1 MEKRFV
7 LFLVL
12 SFAVL
17 MANMFL
23 MRWLQP
29 PPVAQQN
36 VAAPAEG
43 DKDKPEPNGELKAA
57 DKPADKP
64 ADDKPADAKPA
75 DGKPGDDKASAE
87 NPPSDKPAAE
97 QPADAANPPAAPVD
111 VPAELFT
118 LGSADPDSG
127 FRQLVTLTNT
137 GAAVKRVELNS
148 PKYLDQEHRSGYLG
162 QLDLAPPPEGKLG
175 AVVRVVGPGTPAAAA
190 GLKPGDRITELN
202 GEPVDD
208 ELMFLDVLSRTQFDG
223 DFTLTILRDGN
234 PQQLTGGFRRIPM
247 QVIRPEGA
255 DPLSFLTT
263 LESVDTEHIA
273 RDADELP
280 GVKMLKGNWQV
291 VPGHDE
297 QHISFQY
304 DLPKYGLQVFK
315 HFKLEKVN
323 PGGDPDDPAAR
334 AYDLQYELEVR
345 NVGASERKV
354 AWRQD
359 GPTGLP
365 LESTG
370 YKISPNWFKS
380 AGIRDVAVGFL
391 RNGHTTYGLVSAS
404 TIAQEQKQPTIWKGE
419 PLVYLAVDA
428 QYFAVAMMP
437 ERDPVDAVV
446 YSEASPVRVG
456 EVPTEKADVN
466 KTNVTFRIIGKPQ
479 TVAPNAPLVQPFEV
493 FAGPKRPA
501 LLKEYGLGNL
511 LHYGWFG
518 WVAEPMSMVLH
529 MFYRFIPNYGI
540 AIVLLTVLVRSCMF
554 PLSRRQAAN
563 AAKMQELQPEIKR
576 LQEKYKGNME
586 ARTKAQQELF
596 RKHNYSPLAGCLP
609 VFLQLPIFIGLYRAL
624 SIDIEL
630 RGAPLISQAVRW
642 CSNLA
647 APDMLFKW
655 QEYLP
660 AMLGGPNGFLG
671 PWFNVLPCITI
682 GLFIWQQK
690 MFMPPAT
697 DEQTAM
703 QQKMMKYMMVVVGVM
718 FFKVPSGLC
727 LYFIASSLWGITER
741 KLLPKKNATT
751 ESGRGPGGTTIDVRP
766 IVPRTGGGNGS
777 AGGSKKK
784 NRGRA

>member
-1 MEKRFV
+1 MEKRWVIFI
-7 LFLVL
+7 VL
-12 SFAVL
+12 SL
-17 MANMFL
+17 LLWTGNLFL

-36 VAAPAEG
+36 PPAVAA
-43 DKDKPEPNGELKAA
+43 DKEPGKENDQAAGAPNGEIKAA
-57 DKPADKP
+57 DTPAK
-64 ADDKPADAKPA
+64 ADGEKPADAAAEKPA
-75 DGKPGDDKASAE
+75 GQNPAAE
-87 NPPSDKPAAE
+87 NPAPHP
-97 QPADAANPPAAPVD
+97 AANPPAEQVI
-111 VPAELFT
+111 VPDEIYT

-127 FRQLVTLTNT
+127 FRLLVTLVNT

-162 QLDLAPPPEGKLG
+162 HLDLDMPPKGQLG
-175 AVVRVVGPGTPAAAA
+175 AVVRLVAPGTPAAEC
-190 GLKPGDRITELN
+190 GLKPGDIITALN
-202 GEPVDD
+202 GEVVESDLTFP
-208 ELMFLDVLSRTQFDG
+208 ELLSKTSSDAEFSLDVL
-223 DFTLTILRDGN
+223 RDGK
-234 PQQLTGGFRRIPM
+234 PQQLEGQFRRIPM
-247 QVIRPEGA
+247 QIIRPEGP
-255 DPLSFLTT
+255 DQLSFLAT
-263 LESVDTEHIA
+263 LESVDTEHVA
-273 RDADELP
+273 RDAEELS
-280 GVKMLKGNWQV
+280 GVTMRKSNWLL

-315 HFKLEKVN
+315 HFKLEKV
-323 PGGDPDDPAAR
+323 DPAEADDPTAQ
-334 AYDLQYELEVR
+334 AYDLQFELEVR
-345 NVGASERKV
+345 NVGDKDRTV
-354 AWRQD
+354 AWRLD

-391 RNGHTTYGLVSAS
+391 RDGHTTYGLVSAS
-404 TIAQEQKQPTIWKGE
+404 TIAEDSKLPTVWKDE
-419 PLVYLAVDA
+419 PLEFIAVDA
-428 QYFAVAMMP
+428 QYFAVALKP
-437 ERDPVDAVV
+437 HKDPPTDVI
-446 YSEASPVRVG
+446 YSEAGPIRVG
-456 EVPTEKADVN
+456 EVPAEKASIN

-479 TVAPNAPLVQPFEV
+479 PIAANGKPLLQPFDI
-493 FAGPKRPA
+493 FAGPKRPV
-501 LLKEYGLGNL
+501 LLRQYGLANL

-518 WVAEPMSMVLH
+518 WVAEPMLVVLH
-529 MFYRFIPNYGI
+529 LFYSIIPNYGI
-540 AIVLLTVLVRSCMF
+540 AIILLTVLVRSAMF

-609 VFLQLPIFIGLYRAL
+609 VFLQLPIFIGLYRSL
-624 SIDIEL
+624 SVDVEL
-630 RGAPLISQAVRW
+630 RGAPLISQSVRW

-660 AMLGGPNGFLG
+660 AILGGPNGFLG

-682 GLFIWQQK
+682 ALFIWQQK
-690 MFMPPAT
+690 MFMPPAA
-697 DEQTAM
+697 DEQAAM
-703 QQKMMKYMMVVVGVM
+703 QQKMMKYMMVFVGVM

-741 KLLPKKNATT
+741 KLLPKAATAT
-751 ESGRGPGGTTIDVRP
+751 GGGGTTIDVRP
-766 IVPRTGGGNGS
+766 IVPRSGGNGS
-777 AGGSKKK
+777 GGAGGSKKK

>member
-17 MANMFL
+17 MANMLL

-29 PPVAQQN
+29 ERLAQQN
-36 VAAPAEG
+36 VAAPA
-43 DKDKPEPNGELKAA
+43 DADANKDDPAPNGELKAA
-57 DKPADKP
+57 DKPDGE
-64 ADDKPADAKPA
+64 KPADAKVATEKPA
-75 DGKPGDDKASAE
+75 DEKAAAE
-87 NPPSDKPAAE
+87 NPTADKPAGD
-97 QPADAANPPAAPVD
+97 QPAEAGNPPAAAVE
-111 VPAELFT
+111 VPNALFT
-118 LGSADPDSG
+118 LGSADPESG
-127 FRQLVTLTNT
+127 FRQVVTLTNT
-137 GAAVKRVELNS
+137 GAAVKRIELNS
-148 PKYLDQEHRSGYLG
+148 PRYLDQEHRSGYMG
-162 QLDLAPPPEGKLG
+162 HLDLEPAPQGQLG
-175 AVVRVVGPGTPAAAA
+175 AVVRVVAPGTPAAAC
-190 GLKPGDRITELN
+190 GLKPGDIITGLD
-202 GEPVDD
+202 GSVVDS
-208 ELMFLDVLSRTQFDG
+208 EEMFLEALSRTQFDA
-223 DFTLTILRDGN
+223 DFALDIQRDGKQ
-234 PQQLTGGFRRIPM
+234 QQLTGTFRRIPM
-247 QVIRPEGA
+247 QIIRPEGP
-255 DPLSFLTT
+255 DPLSFLAT
-263 LESVDTEHIA
+263 LESIDTEHIA

-280 GVKMLKGNWQV
+280 GVNMLKGNWQL
-291 VPGHDE
+291 VPGNDE

-315 HFKLEKVN
+315 HFKLEKV
-323 PGGDPDDPAAR
+323 DPTQDLDDPAAR
-334 AYDLQYELEVR
+334 AYDLQFDLEVR
-345 NVGASERKV
+345 NVGAKEHTV

-404 TIAQEQKQPTIWKGE
+404 MIAEEAKLPTIWKGE
-419 PLVYLAVDA
+419 PLVFLAVDA

-437 ERDPVDAVV
+437 NRDPADTVNYA
-446 YSEASPVRVG
+446 EAMPVRVG
-456 EVPTEKADVN
+456 EVPTEKANVN
-466 KTNVTFRIIGKPQ
+466 RTNVTFRIIGKPQ
-479 TVAPNAPLVQPFEV
+479 VLAPGGAPLVQPFNV

-518 WVAEPMSMVLH
+518 WVAEPMSTVLH
-529 MFYRFIPNYGI
+529 LFYRIIPNYGI
-540 AIVLLTVLVRSCMF
+540 AIVLLTVLVRSLMF

-563 AAKMQELQPEIKR
+563 AAKMQELQPEIKK

-586 ARTKAQQELF
+586 ARTKAQQDLF

-624 SIDIEL
+624 SIDVEL
-630 RGAPLISQAVRW
+630 RGAPLISQSVRW

-655 QEYLP
+655 QEFLP
-660 AMLGGPNGFLG
+660 AILGGPNGFLG

-690 MFMPPAT
+690 MFMPPAA
-697 DEQTAM
+697 DEQAAM

-741 KLLPKKNATT
+741 KLLPKANPAT
-751 ESGRGPGGTTIDVRP
+751 GPGGTTIDVRP
-766 IVPRTGGGNGS
+766 IVPRSGGNGS
-777 AGGSKKK
+777 GGAGGSKKK